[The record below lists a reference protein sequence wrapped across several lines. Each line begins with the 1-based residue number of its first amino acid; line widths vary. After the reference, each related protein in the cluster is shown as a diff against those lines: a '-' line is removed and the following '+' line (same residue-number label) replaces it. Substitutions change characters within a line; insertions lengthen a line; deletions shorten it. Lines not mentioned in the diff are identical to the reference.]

1 MDRSQIAFKTAALIR
16 DIYSRSSHQIA
27 SGMMGSGLSHQQI
40 MVIRLLAHKKT
51 QQVSSLCQEM
61 SLTKGT
67 VSGIINRMEQ
77 AGYVEKYKDAS
88 DSDKR
93 NTYIRLTQKGLDFS
107 MVSKDKIIESYN
119 HVFSNFSDEEL
130 AQLASLLQVLSDKLM
145 DTETK

>member
-1 MDRSQIAFKTAALIR
+1 MDRSEIAFKTAALIR
-16 DIYSRSSHQIA
+16 DIYSRSSNQIA
-27 SGMMGSGLSHQQI
+27 LGMMGSGLSHQQI
-40 MVIRLLAHKKT
+40 MVIRLLAHKKV

-77 AGYVEKYKDAS
+77 AGYVEKFKDPE
-88 DSDKR
+88 DPDKR

-130 AQLASLLQVLSDKLM
+130 SQLASLLQVLTDKLVDPVM
-145 DTETK
+145 K